1 MPSWLYTSSPMKRL
15 ALLALCLL
23 GAVALH
29 AEDPATFPVGGLSF
43 KRPADWAW
51 VPVNSPMRKAQL
63 SVPGA
68 KGGDAAEITFFHFG
82 AGSGGDVQAN
92 AQRWVSQ
99 FRGNE
104 NSAKIESE
112 QIGGK
117 NVTLVSAE
125 GTYSSGGMAGGPP
138 AATHENYALLGAIIE
153 DPEGNVFVKM
163 TGPSALVKDLHK
175 KFLDF
180 LATATPAK

>member
-1 MPSWLYTSSPMKRL
+1 MKRL

-23 GAVALH
+23 GAVTLR
-29 AEDPATFPVGGLSF
+29 AEDPATFPVGGLTF

-63 SVPGA
+63 KVPGA
-68 KGGDAAEITFFHFG
+68 KPDEAAEITFFHFG
-82 AGSGGDVQAN
+82 PESGGDVQAN

-104 NSAKIESE
+104 NAAKIETQE
-112 QIGGK
+112 IGGAK
-117 NVTLVSAE
+117 VTLVSTE
-125 GTYSSGGMAGGPP
+125 GTYTSGGMAGGPP
-138 AATHENYALLGAIIE
+138 ATTMENYALLGAIIE
-153 DPEGNVFVKM
+153 HTDGNVFVKM
-163 TGPSALVKDLHK
+163 TGPAKLVKDTRK

-180 LATATPAK
+180 LATALPAK

>member
-1 MPSWLYTSSPMKRL
+1 MKRF

-23 GAVALH
+23 GAASLR
-29 AEDPATFPVGGLSF
+29 AEDPATFPVGGLTF

-63 SVPGA
+63 KVPGA
-68 KGGDAAEITFFHFG
+68 KPDQSAEITFFHFG
-82 AGSGGDVQAN
+82 PDAGGDVQAN

-104 NSAKIESE
+104 NAAKIETQE
-112 QIGGK
+112 IGGAK
-117 NVTLVSAE
+117 VTIVSTE
-125 GTYSSGGMAGGPP
+125 GTFSSGGMIGGPP
-138 AATHENYALLGAIIE
+138 ATTQENYALLGAIIE
-153 DPEGNVFVKM
+153 QPDGNVFVKM
-163 TGPSALVKDLHK
+163 TGPATLVKDSRK

-180 LATATPAK
+180 LATAFPAK